1 MNKTVTS
8 AGIDLATEA
17 FGRPS
22 DPAIVLIMGSTAS
35 MLGWP
40 DALCHGLADQGFYVI
55 RFDHR
60 DTGQT
65 TTVPPGEATYTV
77 EDMASDVIAI
87 LDAYDLPQATLM
99 GMSLGGYIAQ
109 MVALKHPDRV
119 RSLILYASEPLG
131 WDGPDLPHIAPE
143 FLDHFNQL
151 SSLDWSNAAAVSDF
165 LLTIER
171 LSRSTGMAFDE
182 TATRQRIHQV
192 LKRARTPASMF
203 NHASLTTREDWTGR
217 LRDLSCPTLVLH
229 GALDP
234 ILPPDNARA
243 LNAMIAGSE
252 LVIVPR
258 LGHALPSAILPT
270 FIDTIARHTRAS
282 LNPQP

>member
-1 MNKTVTS
+1 MKKTVTS
-8 AGIDLATEA
+8 VGFDIATEA
-17 FGRPS
+17 FGTPD

-35 MLGWP
+35 MLSWP
-40 DALCHGLADQGFYVI
+40 DALCHGLADQGFYII

-65 TTVPPGEATYTV
+65 TTLPPGEATYTV

-87 LDAYDLPQATLM
+87 LDAYDLPRATLM

-119 RSLILYASEPLG
+119 RSLILHASEPLG

-143 FLDHFNQL
+143 FLDHFSQL
-151 SSLDWSNAAAVSDF
+151 SSLDWSDTVAVTDF

-171 LSRSTGMAFDE
+171 LSHSTGMAFDE

-192 LKRARTPASMF
+192 LNRAIQPASMF

-217 LRDLSCPTLVLH
+217 LRDLSRPTLILH
-229 GALDP
+229 GELDP

-243 LNAMIAGSE
+243 LNATIEGSE
-252 LVIVPR
+252 LLIVPR
-258 LGHALPSAILPT
+258 LGHALPAAILPT
-270 FIDTIARHTRAS
+270 FIDTIARHTRRS
-282 LNPQP
+282 L

>member
-1 MNKTVTS
+1 MNKTITS
-8 AGIDLATEA
+8 ASIDIVTEA
-17 FGRPS
+17 FGSPS

-40 DALCHGLADQGFYVI
+40 DALCHGLAEQGFYVI

-87 LDAYDLPQATLM
+87 LDGYGLPRATLM

-109 MVALKHPDRV
+109 MVALEHPDRV

-143 FLDHFNQL
+143 FLDHFSQL
-151 SSLDWSNAAAVSDF
+151 SRLDWSDTVAVTDF
-165 LLTIER
+165 LLTVER
-171 LSRSTGMAFDE
+171 LSHSTGMAFDE

-192 LKRARTPASMF
+192 LNRAIQPASMF
-203 NHASLTTREDWTGR
+203 NHAALTTREDWTGR
-217 LRDLSCPTLVLH
+217 LRDLSCPTLILH
-229 GALDP
+229 GELDP

-243 LNAMIAGSE
+243 LNATIEGSE
-252 LVIVPR
+252 LLIVPR
-258 LGHALPSAILPT
+258 LGHALPDAILPT
-270 FIDTIARHTRAS
+270 FIDTIVRHTRRS
-282 LNPQP
+282 L

>member
-40 DALCHGLADQGFYVI
+40 DALCHGLADQDFYVI

-87 LDAYDLPQATLM
+87 PDAYDLPQATLM

-119 RSLILYASEPLG
+119 RSLILMPQSH
-131 WDGPDLPHIAPE
+131 WDGTAPTCPISRP
-143 FLDHFNQL
+143 
-151 SSLDWSNAAAVSDF
+151 SSS
-165 LLTIER
+165 TI
-171 LSRSTGMAFDE
+171 SISSPASTGR
-182 TATRQRIHQV
+182 TRQ
-192 LKRARTPASMF
+192 PS
-203 NHASLTTREDWTGR
+203 
-217 LRDLSCPTLVLH
+217 PT
-229 GALDP
+229 
-234 ILPPDNARA
+234 
-243 LNAMIAGSE
+243 S
-252 LVIVPR
+252 
-258 LGHALPSAILPT
+258 
-270 FIDTIARHTRAS
+270 
-282 LNPQP
+282 